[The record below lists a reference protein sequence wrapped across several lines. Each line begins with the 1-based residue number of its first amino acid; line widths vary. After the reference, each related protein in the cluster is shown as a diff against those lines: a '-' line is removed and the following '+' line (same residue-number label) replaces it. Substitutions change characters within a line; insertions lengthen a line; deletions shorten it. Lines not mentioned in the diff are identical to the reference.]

1 MSDDRANVLAP
12 PSPETQGLRGAAL
25 AKRLFLIAGEA
36 SGDAHGGKL
45 ASALLARNPALSL
58 EGVGGA
64 AMEKAGVRLRHDIRH
79 LGVVGL
85 VEVLSQWRSIW
96 RTYRDVRARLR
107 EAPPDA
113 LVLIDYP
120 EFNLRIARL
129 AKALGI
135 PVIYYVSPQI
145 WAWRPGRIAAIKSVV
160 DLMLVLFEFEA
171 EVYRTAGVPCRLVGH
186 PLLDDAAPD
195 ADQETFA
202 RRYRLA
208 TGERA
213 LGLLPG
219 SRALEVSRLLP
230 AMLDAA
236 ERLHA
241 AGTIDRV
248 LVAVAPSIDAGL
260 VQSLVDRTGAFRARV
275 TVAIG
280 EAAAVLRA
288 SRAAVVASG
297 TATLQ
302 AAVIGTPLVMVY
314 RVAPLTAW
322 IARLLITIPHVALV
336 NVVAGRRVVPELVQ
350 EQMTAERIAAEVG
363 RILTDERTASA
374 MRADLARVRSALGEP
389 GASARAAEATLEW
402 LAQGARHG

>member
-1 MSDDRANVLAP
+1 MSL
-12 PSPETQGLRGAAL
+12 
-25 AKRLFLIAGEA
+25 RLFIIAGEA

-45 ASALLARNPALSL
+45 VSALLARDPTLSL

-79 LGVVGL
+79 LGVVGI

-96 RTYRDVRARLR
+96 RTYRDVRAWLR

-113 LVLIDYP
+113 VVLIDYP
-120 EFNLRIARL
+120 DFNLRVARL

-145 WAWRPGRIAAIKSVV
+145 WAWRPGRIAAIKATV
-160 DLMLVLFEFEA
+160 DLMLVLFDFEA
-171 EVYRTAGVPCRLVGH
+171 DAYRTAGVPCRWVGH
-186 PLLDDAAPD
+186 PLLDETASDGE
-195 ADQETFA
+195 QEAFA
-202 RRYRLA
+202 RRYRL
-208 TGERA
+208 TKGERVLA
-213 LGLLPG
+213 LLPG

-241 AGTIDRV
+241 ARTIDRV

-260 VQSLVDRTGAFRARV
+260 VQSAVDRRGAFGTRV

-322 IARLLITIPHVALV
+322 IARRLVTAPHLALV
-336 NVVAGRRVVPELVQ
+336 NVVAGRRVVPEVVQ

-363 RILTDERTASA
+363 RILTDERVASA

-402 LAQGARHG
+402 LAQGARGG